1 MKSESTIPI
10 YQLEGQKLNGL
21 GSMILQFMQQE
32 IAASEEKSKKAR
44 KLSCTMSMAVEG
56 GISVTISFAGNRIL
70 VENGIALRPDMYMHA
85 SYLLMTDILC
95 GKVNPVSEFFKG
107 KIKLKAIPRRPIQAL
122 KVLGILKL
130 DPNAEYGLTEE
141 I

>member
-1 MKSESTIPI
+1 
-10 YQLEGQKLNGL
+10 
-21 GSMILQFMQQE
+21 
-32 IAASEEKSKKAR
+32 
-44 KLSCTMSMAVEG
+44 
-56 GISVTISFAGNRIL
+56 
-70 VENGIALRPDMYMHA
+70 MYMHA

-95 GKVNPVSEFFKG
+95 GKVNPVVEFFKG